1 MARVTG
7 IGGVFL
13 RAKDPKALAAWYARE
28 LNIAL
33 NDFGGISFDWKDEG
47 PAGSGMTAWSTFPD
61 ETKYFGPGHQAV
73 MINYRVDDID
83 AVVASLKA
91 SGTTVDDKRMDE
103 SYGRFAWA
111 TDPEGN
117 RFELWQPVAKATHA
131 EVETDASNDLS

>member
-13 RAKDPKALAAWYARE
+13 RAKDPKSLAAWYAQH
-28 LNIAL
+28 LGVQL
-33 NDFGGISFDWKDEG
+33 SPWGGAQFEWKDEV
-47 PAGSGMTAWSTFPD
+47 PAGTGVTAWNTFAENTD
-61 ETKYFGPGHQAV
+61 YFGPGRQAV

-83 AVVASLKA
+83 GVVASLKSA
-91 SGTTVDDKRMDE
+91 GATVDDKRMDE

-117 RFELWQPVAKATHA
+117 RFELWEPVANSTDA
-131 EVETDASNDLS
+131 ETEAETDPSPS